1 MKGGRGTCLTS
12 EERDWQGSFLL
23 YVCVYYGRREEGS
36 EEARKIRVE
45 GEGRRGCVRRW
56 VSEEE
61 KRLSARTGCVRPNR
75 EF

>member
-12 EERDWQGSFLL
+12 EEWDWQGSFLL

-45 GEGRRGCVRRW
+45 GEGRRGCVRKW

-61 KRLSARTGCVRPNR
+61 KRLFSKNR
-75 EF
+75 LCSPK